1 PLRATGATIHDAET
15 TAREVSQTLNKPE
28 GRAVDQWLR
37 SQGFTPMTTSESIA
51 GSDGGGDDIQIPY
64 YQADGTRGTL
74 ERAVLQ
80 GQDVFGAMIY
90 KADEYGQLVGHA
102 YVYSRDAKTV
112 ISTECEGCR
121 IVRLFNNWANCVTG
135 GSLGAA

>member
-1 PLRATGATIHDAET
+1 MYSRVWFSLTGLLILCFPLRATGATIHDAET

-80 GQDVFGAMIY
+80 GP
-90 KADEYGQLVGHA
+90 
-102 YVYSRDAKTV
+102 
-112 ISTECEGCR
+112 GCLWGYDLQGR
-121 IVRLFNNWANCVTG
+121 RVRAAGRPCVRLQSRREDCHFNRV
-135 GSLGAA
+135 